1 MKNTAL
7 MVKDFCCKINC
18 QAVTDEPM
26 SLHSTFKV
34 GGPADI
40 FISPSEESQIS
51 ALISYFKK
59 HGIPYCILGKGSNI
73 LVCDAGIR
81 GAVIHLGHRFSGVT
95 QYGDVLECKAG
106 TPLAQLSY
114 TAYRA
119 GLTGIEF
126 AWGIPGSVGGAA
138 YMNAGAYGGEMKDIL
153 LSCRHVDKKG
163 EMGEF
168 IGSTLAFGYRKSIYS
183 ESNYCITS
191 IKIQLQSG
199 NKQDIRKRMDE
210 LLLRR
215 KTKQP
220 LEYPSAGSTFKRPEG
235 YYASALIEQCGL
247 KGRTVGG
254 AMVSTKHAG
263 FVINTGT
270 ATCDDI
276 LRLIEIVQDEVLRQA
291 GVTLECE
298 VRFYGCD

>member
-1 MKNTAL
+1 MR
-7 MVKDFCCKINC
+7 DFCGSINC
-18 QAVTDEPM
+18 HVKIDEPM

-34 GGPADI
+34 GGPADV
-40 FISPSEESQIS
+40 FISPSEENQVS
-51 ALISYFKK
+51 ALISYFKD
-59 HGIPYCILGKGSNI
+59 HEIPYCILGKGSNI

-81 GAVIHLGHRFSGVT
+81 GAVIHLGHRFSGIS
-95 QYGDVLECKAG
+95 QYGEVMECRAG

-114 TAYRA
+114 TAYQA
-119 GLTGIEF
+119 ALTGIEF

-153 LSCRHVDKKG
+153 ISCRHVDHNG

-168 IGSTLAFGYRKSIYS
+168 AGSELALGYRKSIYS
-183 ESNYCITS
+183 GSDSCITS
-191 IKIQLQSG
+191 VKIQLKPG
-199 NKQDIRKRMDE
+199 NKEIIKERMDE
-210 LLLRR
+210 LFQRR

-235 YYASALIEQCGL
+235 YFAAALIEQCGL
-247 KGRTVGG
+247 KGKSVGG
-254 AMVSTKHAG
+254 AMVSIKHSG

-270 ATCDDI
+270 ATCNDI
-276 LRLIEIVQDEVLRQA
+276 LRLIEIIKEEVLRQT

-298 VRFYGCD
+298 IRFFGCD

>member
-7 MVKDFCCKINC
+7 MVKDFCGTINC
-18 QAVTDEPM
+18 HVIIDEPM

-40 FISPSEESQIS
+40 FISPSNESQIS
-51 ALISYFKK
+51 ALISYLTE
-59 HGIPYCILGKGSNI
+59 HEIPYCILGKGSNI

-81 GAVIHLGHRFSGVT
+81 GVVMHLGHRFSGIS
-95 QYGDVLECKAG
+95 QYGEVLECRAG

-114 TAYRA
+114 TAYQA

-153 LSCRHVDKKG
+153 VSCRHVDEKG

-168 IGSTLAFGYRKSIYS
+168 AGSELALGYRKSIYS
-183 ESNYCITS
+183 GSDSCITS
-191 IKIQLQSG
+191 VKIQLKSG
-199 NKQDIRKRMDE
+199 NKEIIKERMDE
-210 LLLRR
+210 LFLRR

-235 YYASALIEQCGL
+235 YFAAALIERCGL
-247 KGRTVGG
+247 KGKTVGG
-254 AMVSTKHAG
+254 AMVSTKHSG

-270 ATCDDI
+270 ASCNDI
-276 LRLIEIVQDEVLRQA
+276 LRLIEIIKEEVLRQT

-298 VRFYGCD
+298 IRFFGCD